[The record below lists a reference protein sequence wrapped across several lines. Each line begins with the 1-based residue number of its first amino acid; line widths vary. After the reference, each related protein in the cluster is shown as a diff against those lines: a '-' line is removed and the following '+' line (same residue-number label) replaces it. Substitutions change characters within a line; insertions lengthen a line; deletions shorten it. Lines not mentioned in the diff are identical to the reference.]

1 VRVQEDLFGELLPRI
16 LDLIRRGVH
25 DPIPDSEFNG
35 IALEVFR
42 FQCRT
47 NGAYGAFVARRG
59 IDPGGVERWEEVP
72 PLPTRAFKSAPL
84 MAGDPARAEAV
95 FRTSGTT
102 RGAEERGQHF
112 IRSLHLY
119 REALLPNFRTHLLPD
134 GEALRVLAL
143 VPDPKVVPD
152 SSLSFMIGEVIE
164 AVSEGRGEF
173 FVDPEKGLGAEAFAA
188 ALTEAEEEGDPILI
202 AGTALALSHWLD
214 LAEEEGWRYSL
225 PDDSRI
231 METGGYKGSR
241 RSLGKVEFYAGL
253 AQGFGVTTSRIVNEY
268 GMTELLS
275 QFYEPVLVD
284 SEGPNAL
291 STGAPRASTEVGLTS
306 LSERY
311 HRGPPWTNTRVLH
324 PLTLEPVPEG
334 NVGILA
340 HLDLANLGSV
350 AAILTEDL
358 GVSVPGG
365 FRLLGRS
372 PEAEPRGCSLAMDEF
387 LAAVKGDFDA
397 F

>member
-1 VRVQEDLFGELLPRI
+1 MKVREDPFGELLPRI
-16 LDLIRRGVH
+16 LELIRRGVE
-25 DPIPDSEFNG
+25 DPIPDPEFND
-35 IALEVFR
+35 IALDVFR

-47 NGAYGAFVARRG
+47 NEAYGAFVARRG
-59 IDPGGVERWEEVP
+59 TVPSGVERWEEIP
-72 PLPTRAFKSAPL
+72 FLPTRAFKSAPL

-102 RGAEERGQHF
+102 RGPEERGQHL

-119 REALLPNFRTHLLPD
+119 REALLPNFRAHLLPH
-134 GEALRVLAL
+134 GEALPVLAL
-143 VPDPKVVPD
+143 VPNPKVVPD
-152 SSLSFMIGEVIE
+152 SSLSFMMGEVME
-164 AVSEGRGEF
+164 TASKGRGEF
-173 FVDPEKGLGAEAFAA
+173 FVDPERGLEAEALAE
-188 ALTEAEEEGDPILI
+188 ALTDAEEEGDPILI

-214 LAEEEGWRYSL
+214 TAEEEGWRYSL
-225 PDDSRI
+225 PDGSRI
-231 METGGYKGSR
+231 METGGFKGSG
-241 RSLGKVEFYAGL
+241 RSLGREEFYAGL
-253 AQGFGVTTSRIVNEY
+253 AEGLGVSTNRIVNEY

-275 QFYEPVLVD
+275 QFYEPVLVE
-284 SEGPNAL
+284 SEGLSAP
-291 STGAPRASTEVGLTS
+291 STGASKASADVGHPP

-311 HRGPPWTNTRVLH
+311 HRGPPWTSTRVLH
-324 PLTLEPVPEG
+324 PLTLEPVSEG
-334 NVGILA
+334 EVGILA

-350 AAILTEDL
+350 SAVLTEDL

-387 LAAVKGDFDA
+387 LAAVKGDVDA